1 MTLSSIILG
10 PWKSYSILSIGR
22 SKKKIFSRNNSRLG
36 FWTGGSAAVLDLQSI
51 KSYMTPLGMTI
62 GQCNLSVAATA
73 SVGGFTYGLL
83 GSKTYSNDILVSLFA
98 LFAST
103 IYCGTPYIWL
113 TFGFAITVVANN
125 ILSENE
131 TKIVKNVSRW

>member
-1 MTLSSIILG
+1 M
-10 PWKSYSILSIGR
+10 
-22 SKKKIFSRNNSRLG
+22 
-36 FWTGGSAAVLDLQSI
+36 LDLQSI

-98 LFAST
+98 LEE
-103 IYCGTPYIWL
+103 IH
-113 TFGFAITVVANN
+113 
-125 ILSENE
+125 
-131 TKIVKNVSRW
+131 